1 MQRVAK
7 ALLGEAILPGMVGY
21 ISYDSSVLQSADDS
35 LQKGSIVVLDLM
47 FATTQGATSS
57 LSSDLH

>member
-1 MQRVAK
+1 MQLVAK
-7 ALLGEAILPGMVGY
+7 ALLGEATLPVMVGY
-21 ISYDSSVLQSADDS
+21 ISYDSNVLQDADDIS
-35 LQKGSIVVLDLM
+35 QKGFTVALDLM